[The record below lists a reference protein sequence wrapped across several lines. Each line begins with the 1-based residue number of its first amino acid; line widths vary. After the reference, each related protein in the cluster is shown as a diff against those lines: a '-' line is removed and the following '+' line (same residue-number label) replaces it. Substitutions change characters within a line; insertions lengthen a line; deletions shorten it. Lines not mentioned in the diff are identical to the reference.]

1 MKDQTYSSKL
11 FSHEKYFNDLVK
23 LYKINKFPKTLM
35 LSGNKGTGK
44 FTMIKHLL
52 NYFFD
57 KGNYYLDKKEIMS
70 SSNFSNFFFNES
82 LPNIVYLNASE
93 SKVKVDNIRI
103 LKDKINKST
112 INNLNRFIILDD
124 IELFNTNSL
133 NALLKIIEEPSKLN
147 YFIFINNQKKP
158 ILETIKSR
166 CSEIKVFLNNK
177 ERIFIIESLIKDRN
191 FTPVINFKK
200 NNISPGKFLN
210 FNNICLDQEINT
222 NEISITDINSLFL
235 LYNKEKKI
243 IYIDLAKYLIEE
255 YFLLKQSLK
264 KNSYNDLINI
274 KIKIFKLINDYII
287 FNINQKSLLNT
298 INENIKNAN

>member
-57 KGNYYLDKKEIMS
+57 KSNYYLDKKEIMS
-70 SSNFSNFFFNES
+70 SSNFSTFFFTES

-112 INNLNRFIILDD
+112 INNLKRFIILDD

-133 NALLKIIEEPSKLN
+133 NALLKIIEEPTKLN

-191 FTPVINFKK
+191 FSPLIGYKN